1 MLFDIAYLYKLQVI
15 LCYNLEN
22 TTSNEPVTYD
32 LDTSTVHQTGNTEMV
47 KDLLFCNFMYFMGKK
62 LKLNNGTWLNEKK
75 DNLNF
80 NSISLSFKIQTL

>member
-32 LDTSTVHQTGNTEMV
+32 LDTSTVHQTGNTEIV
-47 KDLLFCNFMYFMGKK
+47 KDLVFCNFMYFMGK
-62 LKLNNGTWLNEKK
+62 NS
-75 DNLNF
+75 
-80 NSISLSFKIQTL
+80 NSITEHD